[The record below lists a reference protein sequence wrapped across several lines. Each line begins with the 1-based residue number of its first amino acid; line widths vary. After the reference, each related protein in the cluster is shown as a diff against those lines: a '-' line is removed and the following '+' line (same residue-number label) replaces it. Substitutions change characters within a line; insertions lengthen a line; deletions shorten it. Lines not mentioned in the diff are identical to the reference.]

1 MFFWNSLAFLVI
13 QWMLAIWS
21 LVSLPRVKPAWTSGS
36 SWFTYCWSLAW
47 RILSITLLSVISASA
62 QPLHSA
68 TISNCPLLFPS
79 TVWTTFSLGGS
90 YSSVISFCLFTLFIL
105 AFWRQEYWSGL
116 PFPAPVDHILSDL
129 STVTCRSWV
138 APTPKFHWVREGSGP
153 CDPIG

>member
-1 MFFWNSLAFLVI
+1 M
-13 QWMLAIWS
+13 
-21 LVSLPRVKPAWTSGS
+21 P
-36 SWFTYCWSLAW
+36 
-47 RILSITLLSVISASA
+47 SITLLSVISASA

-116 PFPAPVDHILSDL
+116 PFPAPVDHVFADKRLYNQSYGFSIPGSGRSPGEGNGSHSSILSWSIPWTEEPGGLQLMGFSVGKQD
-129 STVTCRSWV
+129 
-138 APTPKFHWVREGSGP
+138 
-153 CDPIG
+153 